1 MSNYERRRITT
12 EDEDFLD
19 LDCLLT
25 GNSRL
30 AILCHGLGGSAR
42 APYMKSTAK
51 EFQRRNFDVVAMNY
65 RSCSEEVNRRAKMYG
80 MMTYLDLETV
90 IKAFEEEYSEIVLVG
105 FSMGGNIVLNFM
117 VHLLKN
123 YKMIKGAVSVS
134 APCDVWDSITDFE
147 KLGNGEYQ
155 EYFLDRMKDCLRE
168 KNKKYPGIFEE
179 AGIKL
184 EEVLQSKGLQAFDE
198 TFTVKIERFKDVD
211 EYYRT
216 ISTKGK
222 LHLITK
228 PTLLLLPWDDIVVSK
243 NCFPVEEGKK
253 NPNLF
258 FERPKFGGHLG
269 YESKNHIFGLE
280 ERIVDFM
287 LEEVVE

>member
-1 MSNYERRRITT
+1 MVKYERRRITT

-30 AILCHGLGGSAR
+30 AILCHGLGGSST
-42 APYMKSTAK
+42 APYMKSTAA
-51 EFQRRNFDVVAMNY
+51 EFQRRDFDVVAMNY
-65 RSCSEEVNRRAKMYG
+65 RSCSEEVNRKAKMYG
-80 MMTYLDLETV
+80 MRTYLDLETV
-90 IKAFEEEYSEIVLVG
+90 VKSFEGEYSEIVLVG

-117 VHLLKN
+117 VHLLPN
-123 YKMIKGAVSVS
+123 YESIKGAVSVS

-155 EYFLDRMKDCLRE
+155 EYFLDRIKDCLRE
-168 KNKKYPGIFEE
+168 KNRKYPNIFEE
-179 AGIKL
+179 AGICL
-184 EEVLQSKGLQAFDE
+184 EEVLHSKGLKAFDE
-198 TFTVKIERFKDVD
+198 TFTAKIEGFSSVD
-211 EYYRT
+211 EYYKAT
-216 ISTKGK
+216 TTKGR
-222 LHLITK
+222 LHLINK
-228 PTLLLLPWDDIVVSK
+228 PTLLLLPWDDIVVSP

-253 NPNLF
+253 NANLF
-258 FERPKFGGHLG
+258 FERPEFGGHLG
-269 YESKNHIFGLE
+269 YESKNQIFGLE